1 VQYNVDTFAVAFE
14 DRKQLYLEVEEFLTQ
29 IFYNLL
35 HANLKDKSVVV
46 VESIFSSRIL
56 IETIGECIFKS
67 FGSKAVY
74 FLLGNVLPL
83 YTSGLDTGLVV
94 DCGF

>member
-1 VQYNVDTFAVAFE
+1 M
-14 DRKQLYLEVEEFLTQ
+14 
-29 IFYNLL
+29 
-35 HANLKDKSVVV
+35 VV
-46 VESIFSSRIL
+46 VESFFSSRIL

-74 FLLGNVLPL
+74 FLLGNIMPL
-83 YTSGLDTGLVV
+83 YASGLDTGLVV